1 MKFELKMITLSFV
14 VLPLA
19 LSAGCAGPG
28 HSAREDIILKHFT
41 RGEPVTTPYRIVQDK
56 KTFYII
62 RDNLNQTAG
71 EKPQVSRYRLY
82 TGTFLGGASDN
93 QANMIA
99 RIVAESHNLLDAD
112 LKTAA
117 DGISAAIRG
126 LSSSADNKFLTL
138 DSRISA
144 LESRLNE
151 LDSSIYASVDTTNTV
166 SRETRKVLEEVL
178 SLKNDLD
185 GMPSEIVIFFLKGKH
200 TLSGFEEERFV
211 RFLDNLTHLAR
222 KRKVYFAIS
231 SGDSSLARKRTSSLS
246 FTIDRYLASSPH
258 EIKLSPE
265 HDGRRDKDAIVV
277 AAAFD
282 PGQLQKPNK
291 VNPAQEIKST
301 PNGKPSPL
309 RGPQTK
315 TNPTRNNTQS
325 IPSIPSKEKED
336 KAPSGQKILKKSQQF
351 IPMTSAPLTEKILYQ
366 ADSIKPHNP
375 SEEQSKRQ
383 GTVPM
388 KNKND
393 DRDDPDI
400 EELRQ
405 ILLES
410 GKMKR

>member
-1 MKFELKMITLSFV
+1 MKFELKMITLSFI

-41 RGEPVTTPYRIVQDK
+41 RGEPATTPYRIVQDK

-62 RDNLNQTAG
+62 RDNPDQTAA

-185 GMPSEIVIFFLKGKH
+185 GTPSEIVIFFLKGKH

>member
-1 MKFELKMITLSFV
+1 
-14 VLPLA
+14 
-19 LSAGCAGPG
+19 
-28 HSAREDIILKHFT
+28 
-41 RGEPVTTPYRIVQDK
+41 
-56 KTFYII
+56 
-62 RDNLNQTAG
+62 
-71 EKPQVSRYRLY
+71 
-82 TGTFLGGASDN
+82 
-93 QANMIA
+93 MIA

-117 DGISAAIRG
+117 DGISASIRG

-138 DSRISA
+138 NSRMSA

-151 LDSSIYASVDTTNTV
+151 LDSSIYASIDTTGNEIETL
-166 SRETRKVLEEVL
+166 SRETRKALEEVL
-178 SLKNDLD
+178 SLKNDL
-185 GMPSEIVIFFLKGKH
+185 MPSEIVIFFPKGKH

-246 FTIDRYLASSPH
+246 FTIDRYLASSRH

-277 AAAFD
+277 AAALD
-282 PGQLQKPNK
+282 PDQLQKPNK
-291 VNPAQEIKST
+291 VNPDQDIKST
-301 PNGKPSPL
+301 PKGKPSAL
-309 RGPQTK
+309 RGPQPK
-315 TNPTRNNTQS
+315 PNPTRNNTQS
-325 IPSIPSKEKED
+325 IPSIPVKEKED
-336 KAPSGQKILKKSQQF
+336 KAPAGQKILKKSQQF
-351 IPMTSAPLTEKILYQ
+351 VPMTSAPLTEKILYQ
-366 ADSIKPHNP
+366 ADSIKPDNP

-383 GTVPM
+383 GTIPM
-388 KNKND
+388 KNEND

>member
-1 MKFELKMITLSFV
+1 
-14 VLPLA
+14 
-19 LSAGCAGPG
+19 
-28 HSAREDIILKHFT
+28 
-41 RGEPVTTPYRIVQDK
+41 
-56 KTFYII
+56 
-62 RDNLNQTAG
+62 
-71 EKPQVSRYRLY
+71 
-82 TGTFLGGASDN
+82 
-93 QANMIA
+93 
-99 RIVAESHNLLDAD
+99 
-112 LKTAA
+112 
-117 DGISAAIRG
+117 
-126 LSSSADNKFLTL
+126 
-138 DSRISA
+138 
-144 LESRLNE
+144 
-151 LDSSIYASVDTTNTV
+151 
-166 SRETRKVLEEVL
+166 
-178 SLKNDLD
+178 LD

-222 KRKVYFAIS
+222 KRKLYFAIS
-231 SGDSSLARKRTSSLS
+231 SGDSSLARKRTSSLC

-258 EIKLSPE
+258 EIKISPE

-325 IPSIPSKEKED
+325 IPSIPAKEKED
-336 KAPSGQKILKKSQQF
+336 KAPAGQKILKKSQQF
-351 IPMTSAPLTEKILYQ
+351 IPMTSAPSTEKILYQ
-366 ADSIKPHNP
+366 ADSIKPNNP
-375 SEEQSKRQ
+375 SEEQIKRQ

-410 GKMKR
+410 GKRSH

>member
-1 MKFELKMITLSFV
+1 
-14 VLPLA
+14 
-19 LSAGCAGPG
+19 
-28 HSAREDIILKHFT
+28 
-41 RGEPVTTPYRIVQDK
+41 
-56 KTFYII
+56 
-62 RDNLNQTAG
+62 
-71 EKPQVSRYRLY
+71 
-82 TGTFLGGASDN
+82 
-93 QANMIA
+93 
-99 RIVAESHNLLDAD
+99 
-112 LKTAA
+112 
-117 DGISAAIRG
+117 
-126 LSSSADNKFLTL
+126 
-138 DSRISA
+138 
-144 LESRLNE
+144 
-151 LDSSIYASVDTTNTV
+151 
-166 SRETRKVLEEVL
+166 
-178 SLKNDLD
+178 
-185 GMPSEIVIFFLKGKH
+185 
-200 TLSGFEEERFV
+200 
-211 RFLDNLTHLAR
+211 
-222 KRKVYFAIS
+222 
-231 SGDSSLARKRTSSLS
+231 
-246 FTIDRYLASSPH
+246 
-258 EIKLSPE
+258 
-265 HDGRRDKDAIVV
+265 
-277 AAAFD
+277 
-282 PGQLQKPNK
+282 